1 MDLNLQ
7 INKGG
12 KFLKK
17 LWCCVGGELQDYLV
31 SSTALGH
38 RKEIRKLTFRAL
50 ALRRSD
56 KRLQSLFLGPW
67 LIVRPCMRFTQRRAG
82 IPKLWPVCL
91 KRHCILPKFQFQRI
105 SRNFPFE

>member
-17 LWCCVGGELQDYLV
+17 LWCCVGGELQDDLV

-50 ALRRSD
+50 ALGRSD

-82 IPKLWPVCL
+82 DTQTLACVSKASLYFTKVS
-91 KRHCILPKFQFQRI
+91 I
-105 SRNFPFE
+105 SKNF